1 MAQTKFVLSKAIDRG
16 LKPIVL
22 INKVDRETS
31 RVHEV
36 ESEILD
42 LFIALGAPDELL
54 DYPVLYAS
62 AKEGWAVADADDT
75 DRSKGMAPLLQAI
88 IDTIPAPCAAAAVG
102 EPFALAVNSIQ
113 TDAYV
118 GRLCMGK
125 IHTGRVRVG
134 DPVKALA
141 RGDGLAG
148 GSATAGQVTAE
159 GRVSKLF
166 CQRGMEKLEIPE
178 AAAGDIVW
186 VAGVTAGVA
195 DTVGAPEVSA
205 PLATQPMDPPTL
217 AMVFG
222 PNDSPIGGREGKYVT
237 GTHVLER
244 LHKELENNVSIA
256 LSPSSEPESVE
267 VLGRGELQMGILI
280 TEMRREGYELS
291 VSPPRV
297 VTRKDP
303 ATGKTLE
310 PVEEV
315 TIDVDQELSG
325 PVVEKLNARKGT
337 MVHFGE
343 HRGKAR
349 LVFRVP
355 SRGLLGFMN
364 EVKTDTRGSA
374 VVTRMVVGY
383 EPSVGQID
391 ALFKGKLISM
401 ESVTATAYALNML
414 EDRGVLFI
422 EPGALVYP
430 GMIIGEHNRPVDL
443 DVNPTRGKKLSNV
456 RSVNADEAVRLAPP
470 RLFGL
475 EETIAYMGED
485 EKLEITPTK
494 LRLRKRE
501 LDPNVRARK
510 AKSNKK

>member
-22 INKVDRETS
+22 INKVDRESS

-42 LFIALGAPDELL
+42 LFIALGAPDDLL

-62 AKEGWAVADADDT
+62 AKEGWAVADADDK

-88 IDTIPAPCAAAAVG
+88 VDTIDAPCGAAAVG
-102 EPFALAVNSIQ
+102 EPFTLAVNSIQ

-125 IHTGRVRVG
+125 IHTGSVKVG
-134 DPVKALA
+134 DAIKALT
-141 RGDGLAG
+141 RGDDMAG
-148 GSATAGQVTAE
+148 GSAGASVAAE
-159 GRVSKLF
+159 GRVTKLL
-166 CQRGMEKLEIPE
+166 CQRGMEKMEIPE

-195 DTVGAPEVSA
+195 DTIAAPEVSA
-205 PLATQPMDPPTL
+205 PLPTQPLDPPTL
-217 AMVFG
+217 AMTFG
-222 PNDSPIGGREGKYVT
+222 PNDSPLGGREGKFVT

-244 LHKELENNVSIA
+244 LNKELENNVSIA
-256 LSPSSEPESVE
+256 LAPSPEPESVE

-297 VTRKDP
+297 LTRKDP

-310 PVEEV
+310 PIEEV

-349 LVFRVP
+349 LVFHVP

-374 VVTRMVVGY
+374 VVTRMVKGY

-401 ESVTATAYALNML
+401 ESGTATAYALNML

-422 EPGALVYP
+422 EPGAQVYP
-430 GMIIGEHNRPVDL
+430 GMILGEHNRPVDL
-443 DVNPTRGKKLSNV
+443 DVNPCRAKKMTNV
-456 RSVNADEAVRLAPP
+456 RSVNADEAIRLAPP
-470 RLFGL
+470 RVFGL
-475 EETIAYMGED
+475 EEYIAYMNED

-501 LDPNVRARK
+501 LDPGVRARK